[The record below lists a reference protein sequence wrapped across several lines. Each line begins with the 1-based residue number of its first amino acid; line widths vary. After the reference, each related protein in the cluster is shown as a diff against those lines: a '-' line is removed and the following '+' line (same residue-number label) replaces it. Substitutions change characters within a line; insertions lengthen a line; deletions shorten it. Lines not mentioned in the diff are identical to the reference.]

1 MDPTMFNAGSAG
13 GRRLCIDSACK
24 ETSRCLF
31 INTNKALQ
39 RCLWGPGISSVVWLL
54 LLCPVAWRCEL
65 FSLFIYCDDFEPAL
79 KFHISYH
86 LAMSHTKSNTKTRTK
101 TNTKCFKDSAY
112 AVFCV
117 VLHCDQDIK
126 HDIPMCQIK
135 TSMQIQ
141 WNIQHPGYFLENGIP
156 AAPPSQK
163 KRVKTLSTLMEEVPP
178 TSLVTYFS
186 TLWTS

>member
-1 MDPTMFNAGSAG
+1 MFDSESSATPRFSLFSSLFKMDPTMFNAGSAG

-65 FSLFIYCDDFEPAL
+65 FSLFIYCGDFEPAL

-86 LAMSHTKSNTKTRTK
+86 LAMSHTKSNTKTQTK
-101 TNTKCFKDSAY
+101 TNTKCFKDSPY
-112 AVFCV
+112 AVFLCSV
-117 VLHCDQDIK
+117 ALCSGYQIWHSHVSNKNEYANTVK
-126 HDIPMCQIK
+126 H
-135 TSMQIQ
+135 
-141 WNIQHPGYFLENGIP
+141 
-156 AAPPSQK
+156 
-163 KRVKTLSTLMEEVPP
+163 P
-178 TSLVTYFS
+178 TSCILSRKRDSCCSSVT
-186 TLWTS
+186 